1 LILGDYRVG
10 ESVESLAVIRE
21 LGELGA
27 ALKSPVIAGARPE
40 LVGLED
46 FTANPDSNSLRPLD
60 GALEEAWNDLRNSP
74 VAAWISLALPRFL
87 LRQPYGAGSDEID
100 CFEFEELRPRPDH
113 ETFLWANSAFA
124 CARLII
130 DAFQEAGWQ
139 LAESLLMDID
149 DLPLVV
155 YNDGTG
161 SAIKPT
167 AECLITEKVAGKI
180 LSSGLVPL
188 LSYRDRN
195 QARVH
200 QLRSISIDGR
210 LAGLF

>member
-1 LILGDYRVG
+1 
-10 ESVESLAVIRE
+10 
-21 LGELGA
+21 
-27 ALKSPVIAGARPE
+27 
-40 LVGLED
+40 
-46 FTANPDSNSLRPLD
+46 
-60 GALEEAWNDLRNSP
+60 
-74 VAAWISLALPRFL
+74 
-87 LRQPYGAGSDEID
+87 
-100 CFEFEELRPRPDH
+100 
-113 ETFLWANSAFA
+113 
-124 CARLII
+124 
-130 DAFQEAGWQ
+130 
-139 LAESLLMDID
+139 MDVD

-161 SAIKPT
+161 GAIKPT
-167 AECLITEKVAGKI
+167 AECLITEKVASKI